1 MLDITVFFLEIS
13 KTVLKNKCFQS
24 AQEVVLKQHTV
35 VLDYWYP
42 LGYQT
47 LVIFSIVHLEKNVK
61 YYGFFLEIAKTVLKN
76 SSFQSGQ
83 GVVLKQPYGYTR
95 LLIPIRL

>member
-1 MLDITVFFLEIS
+1 MLDITVFFLEIA
-13 KTVLKNKCFQS
+13 KTVLKNNCFQS

-47 LVIFSIVHLEKNVK
+47 LVIFSFVRLETKMLNITV
-61 YYGFFLEIAKTVLKN
+61 FFSKSQKL
-76 SSFQSGQ
+76 F
-83 GVVLKQPYGYTR
+83 
-95 LLIPIRL
+95 